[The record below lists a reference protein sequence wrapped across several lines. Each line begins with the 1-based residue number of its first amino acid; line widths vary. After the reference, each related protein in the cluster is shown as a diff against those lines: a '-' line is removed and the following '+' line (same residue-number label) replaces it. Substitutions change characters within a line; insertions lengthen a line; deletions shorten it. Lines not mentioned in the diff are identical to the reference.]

1 MSSPPLRPSATA
13 ALRNWRVKAALQK
26 VLSSLPGGVRL
37 NYLLQRHVTH
47 GVPISDER
55 LRRAV
60 GSATTHLDAF
70 TRHALPVTSP
80 ADATF
85 LEFGAGWDLHVPIT
99 LYALG
104 VGNQIVVDRTAH
116 ARTELVDDVVAR
128 LAVEQTLDEPAR
140 TRLHPTVGSAGHGG
154 VAERTRPLGI
164 TYLAPADARA
174 MELPS
179 GSVDCVTSTSTF
191 EHIPRGEIGPLLAEC
206 RRILRAGGVA
216 SFLIDYSDHYSH
228 FDRSISPY
236 NFLRYSERRWALY
249 NSSLQ
254 FQNRMRH
261 SEYVALFRSAGFE
274 VVEEAPHSQDERL
287 DEVRSIPLAAEF
299 AGFDTVDLATT
310 GAHVVL
316 RAPA

>member
-1 MSSPPLRPSATA
+1 MRSWRTK
-13 ALRNWRVKAALQK
+13 ALLQK
-26 VLSSLPGGVRL
+26 SLSSIPGGLRL

-60 GSATTHLDAF
+60 GSATAHLDAF
-70 TRHALPVTSP
+70 TRHAVPVTAP
-80 ADATF
+80 VDATF
-85 LEFGAGWDLHVPIT
+85 FEFGAGWDLHIPVT

-104 VGNQIVVDRTAH
+104 VGAQIVVDRTAH
-116 ARTELVDDVVAR
+116 ARPELVDDVVTR
-128 LAVEQTLDEPAR
+128 LAVDPSLDESAR
-140 TRLHPTVGSAGHGG
+140 TRLREAHPAAGLEAADR
-154 VAERTRPLGI
+154 VRPFGI
-164 TYLAPADARA
+164 TYLAPVDARA
-174 MELPS
+174 TEIPS

-216 SFLIDYSDHYSH
+216 SFVIDYSDHYSH

-254 FQNRMRH
+254 YQNRMRH
-261 SEYVALFRSAGFE
+261 SEYLALFRGAGFE
-274 VVEEAPHSQDERL
+274 VVQDASQVEDRRL

-299 AGFDTVDLATT
+299 AAFDTVDLATT
-310 GAHVVL
+310 GSHVVL
-316 RAPA
+316 RVPT